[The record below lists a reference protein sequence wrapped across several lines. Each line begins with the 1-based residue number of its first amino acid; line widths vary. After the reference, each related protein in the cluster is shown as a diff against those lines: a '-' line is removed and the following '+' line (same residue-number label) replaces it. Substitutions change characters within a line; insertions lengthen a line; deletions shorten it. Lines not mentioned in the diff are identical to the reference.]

1 MRRTGG
7 QAGGRASGRAG
18 GPAGRRVG
26 QLALRMVALVFALSA
41 SPPARLSAQVGIGLG
56 SAAPAVTV
64 NDLDGKPYEFST
76 FIGKKPAL
84 IQFWATWCEL
94 CEKLEPKVR
103 AAAAKY
109 GSDVEFIG
117 VNVTVNQKVD
127 RVKRWI
133 DEHKP
138 AFRSL
143 WDNRGV
149 AVRAYDVPSTSFIAI
164 VDAKGKVVCTGV
176 GADQDVEG
184 ALRKVVGR

>member
-1 MRRTGG
+1 MTELT
-7 QAGGRASGRAG
+7 AE
-18 GPAGRRVG
+18 GRRGGGAV
-26 QLALRMVALVFALSA
+26 LSRVAVMALFLSA
-41 SPPARLSAQVGIGLG
+41 SPPLRLSAQVGIALG

-64 NDLDGKPYEFST
+64 NDMSGKPYDFST

-94 CEKLEPKVR
+94 CERLEPKVR

-109 GSDVEFIG
+109 GAEVEFIG
-117 VNVTVNQKVD
+117 VNVTVNQKPE
-127 RVKRWI
+127 RVQHWI

-138 AFRSL
+138 VFRPL
-143 WDNRGV
+143 WDNKGV

-164 VDAKGKVVCTGV
+164 VDSKGKIMYTGV
-176 GADQDVEG
+176 GADQDLDA

>member
-1 MRRTGG
+1 MRRK
-7 QAGGRASGRAG
+7 AGRAG
-18 GPAGRRVG
+18 GREAMAAGIVG
-26 QLALRMVALVFALSA
+26 LMALVVSLVTPSCL
-41 SPPARLSAQVGIGLG
+41 PAQVGISIG

-64 NDLDGKPYEFST
+64 NDLDGKPYDFSA

-109 GSDVEFIG
+109 GADVEFIG

-127 RVKRWI
+127 RVKKWI

-164 VDAKGKVVCTGV
+164 IDAKGKIAYTGV

>member
-1 MRRTGG
+1 VRRNHGILKRRTAARTGV
-7 QAGGRASGRAG
+7 AW
-18 GPAGRRVG
+18 
-26 QLALRMVALVFALSA
+26 LALLLLPHLAAT
-41 SPPARLSAQVGIGLG
+41 RLPAQVGIALG
-56 SAAPAVTV
+56 SPAPAVTV
-64 NDLDGKPYEFST
+64 NDMAGKPYDFSG

-109 GSDVEFIG
+109 GADVEFIG
-117 VNVTVNQKVD
+117 VNVTVNQKQE
-127 RVKRWI
+127 RVQRWI

-138 AFRSL
+138 VFRTL

-164 VDAKGKVVCTGV
+164 VDAKGKIAYTGV
-176 GADQDVEG
+176 GADQDIDA
-184 ALRKVVGR
+184 ALRKAVGR

>member
-1 MRRTGG
+1 
-7 QAGGRASGRAG
+7 
-18 GPAGRRVG
+18 V
-26 QLALRMVALVFALSA
+26 VALGLFV
-41 SPPARLSAQVGIGLG
+41 SPTARLPAQVGIALG

-64 NDLDGKPYEFST
+64 NDLDGRPYDFAS

-94 CEKLEPKVR
+94 CEKLDPKVR

-109 GSDVEFIG
+109 GGEVELIG
-117 VNVTVNQKVD
+117 VNVTVNQKVE

-133 DEHKP
+133 AEHKP
-138 AFRSL
+138 VYRAL

-164 VDAKGKVVCTGV
+164 VDAKGKVVYTGV
-176 GADQDVEG
+176 GADQDIEG
-184 ALRKVVGR
+184 ALRKAVGR

>member
-1 MRRTGG
+1 MRR
-7 QAGGRASGRAG
+7 ADGRTSRRAG
-18 GPAGRRVG
+18 RSRAGRWIAMATI
-26 QLALRMVALVFALSA
+26 LFAL
-41 SPPARLSAQVGIGLG
+41 PTLPLSAQVGIALG
-56 SAAPAVTV
+56 SPAPAVSV
-64 NDLDGKPYEFST
+64 NDMAGKPYDFSG

-109 GSDVEFIG
+109 GADVEFIG
-117 VNVTVNQKVD
+117 VNVTVNQKQE
-127 RVKRWI
+127 RVQRWI

-138 AFRSL
+138 VFRTL

-164 VDAKGKVVCTGV
+164 VDAKGKIAYTGV
-176 GADQDVEG
+176 GADQDIDA
-184 ALRKVVGR
+184 ALRKAVGR

>member
-1 MRRTGG
+1 MRRTDG
-7 QAGGRASGRAG
+7 QTERRTVRTPGLRPVLLASW
-18 GPAGRRVG
+18 
-26 QLALRMVALVFALSA
+26 LVAVPSA
-41 SPPARLSAQVGIGLG
+41 HLPAQVGIALG

-64 NDLDGKPYEFST
+64 NDLDGKPYDFST
-76 FIGKKPAL
+76 FVGKRPAL

-94 CEKLEPKVR
+94 CEKLDPKVR

-109 GSDVEFIG
+109 GQEVEFIG

-133 DEHKP
+133 EEHKP

-143 WDNRGV
+143 WDSRGV

-164 VDAKGKVVCTGV
+164 VDAEGRIAYTGV
-176 GADQDVEG
+176 GAAQDIEG
-184 ALRKVVGR
+184 VLRKVVGR

>member
-1 MRRTGG
+1 MRREDG
-7 QAGGRASGRAG
+7 A
-18 GPAGRRVG
+18 AGRRE
-26 QLALRMVALVFALSA
+26 ATVARTAGLMTLLLSVFTSSL
-41 SPPARLSAQVGIGLG
+41 PAQVGIAIG
-56 SAAPAVTV
+56 SPAPAVTV
-64 NDLDGKPYEFST
+64 NDFDGKPYDFSG

-103 AAAAKY
+103 AAAARY
-109 GSDVEFIG
+109 GPDVEFIG

-127 RVKRWI
+127 RVKKWI

-164 VDAKGKVVCTGV
+164 IDAKGKVAYTGV

>member
-1 MRRTGG
+1 MRRG
-7 QAGGRASGRAG
+7 GGRT
-18 GPAGRRVG
+18 GRRAVEGVRGVG
-26 QLALRMVALVFALSA
+26 LVALFLAA
-41 SPPARLSAQVGIGLG
+41 GPPARLSAQVGIAIG
-56 SAAPAVTV
+56 SAAPTVTV
-64 NDLDGKPYEFST
+64 NDLDGKPYDFSA

-109 GSDVEFIG
+109 GADVEFIG

-127 RVKRWI
+127 RVKKWI
-133 DEHKP
+133 EEHKP

-149 AVRAYDVPSTSFIAI
+149 AVRAYDVPSTSYIAI
-164 VDAKGKVVCTGV
+164 VDAKGKVVYTGV

>member
-1 MRRTGG
+1 MRPTDGLTERRTVCSRGLRSACLLLLLA
-7 QAGGRASGRAG
+7 AG
-18 GPAGRRVG
+18 
-26 QLALRMVALVFALSA
+26 
-41 SPPARLSAQVGIGLG
+41 PPRLPAQVGIAIG

-64 NDLDGKPYEFST
+64 NDLDGKPYDFAT

-94 CEKLEPKVR
+94 CEKLDPRVR
-103 AAAAKY
+103 AAAARY
-109 GSDVEFIG
+109 GSEVEFIG

-133 DEHKP
+133 EEHKP
-138 AFRSL
+138 VYRPL

-149 AVRAYDVPSTSFIAI
+149 AVRAFDVPSTSFIAI
-164 VDAKGKVVCTGV
+164 VDAKGRIAYTGV
-176 GADQDVEG
+176 GADQDIEG

>member
-1 MRRTGG
+1 MRRADG
-7 QAGGRASGRAG
+7 QTGGRAGWTS
-18 GPAGRRVG
+18 
-26 QLALRMVALVFALSA
+26 ALMVLVIAA
-41 SPPARLSAQVGIGLG
+41 CAPGETEAQVGIALG

-64 NDLDGKPYEFST
+64 NGIDGKPYDFST

-94 CEKLEPKVR
+94 CEKLDPKVR

-109 GSDVEFIG
+109 GAEVEFIG
-117 VNVTVNQKVD
+117 VNVTVNQKQE
-127 RVKRWI
+127 RVQRWI

-138 AFRSL
+138 AFRTL

-164 VDAKGKVVCTGV
+164 VDAKGKIAYTGV
-176 GADQDVEG
+176 GAEQDIEG
-184 ALRKVVGR
+184 ALRKAVGR

>member
-1 MRRTGG
+1 MRRK
-7 QAGGRASGRAG
+7 ARR
-18 GPAGRRVG
+18 AGRREGMAAGIVG
-26 QLALRMVALVFALSA
+26 LMALVLSLVTP
-41 SPPARLSAQVGIGLG
+41 SRLPAQVGIAIG

-64 NDLDGKPYEFST
+64 NDLDGKPYDFSA

-109 GSDVEFIG
+109 GADVEFIG

-164 VDAKGKVVCTGV
+164 VDAKGKVAYTGV

>member
-1 MRRTGG
+1 MRREDGTT
-7 QAGGRASGRAG
+7 
-18 GPAGRRVG
+18 GRRDV
-26 QLALRMVALVFALSA
+26 LSA
-41 SPPARLSAQVGIGLG
+41 WMTGLMLLVLPVVTPSGLPAQVGIAIG
-56 SAAPAVTV
+56 SPAPVVTV
-64 NDLDGKPYEFST
+64 NDLDGKPYAFTS
-76 FIGKKPAL
+76 FVGKKPAL

-94 CEKLEPKVR
+94 CAKLEPKVR

-109 GSDVEFIG
+109 GGQVEFIG

-127 RVKRWI
+127 RVKKWI

-164 VDAKGKVVCTGV
+164 VDARGKVAYTGV

>member
-7 QAGGRASGRAG
+7 QTERQWVRSSWLRPASMTL
-18 GPAGRRVG
+18 V
-26 QLALRMVALVFALSA
+26 LATGLAV
-41 SPPARLSAQVGIGLG
+41 RLPAQVGIALG

-64 NDLDGKPYEFST
+64 NDLEGKPYDFAT

-94 CEKLEPKVR
+94 CEKLDPKVR

-109 GSDVEFIG
+109 GSELELIG

-133 DEHKP
+133 EEHKP
-138 AFRSL
+138 AYLPL

-164 VDAKGKVVCTGV
+164 VDAKGKVAYTGV
-176 GADQDVEG
+176 GADQDIEG